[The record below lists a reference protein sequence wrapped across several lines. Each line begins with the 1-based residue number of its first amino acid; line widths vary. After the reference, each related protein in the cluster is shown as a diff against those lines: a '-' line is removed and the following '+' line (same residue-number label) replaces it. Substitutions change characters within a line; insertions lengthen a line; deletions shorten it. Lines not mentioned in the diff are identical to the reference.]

1 MFVLLFLLWVALNG
15 KITLEIVLF
24 GFPIAGFCY
33 WFMCK
38 YLEYSPKKDLI
49 FFKNLPSAL
58 VYLGVLFVEIIK
70 SSIAAVKIVYSSK
83 IDIQPQ
89 IVFFEVPLK
98 SEFLLT
104 ILANS
109 ITITPGTIT
118 VNVEE
123 NRFCV
128 HALDYTMTED
138 IENSVFVKLLMK
150 MEENMND

>member
-15 KITLEIVLF
+15 KITLEIALL
-24 GFPIAGFCY
+24 GLPIAGFCY

-38 YLEYSPKKDLI
+38 FLEYSPAKDRM
-49 FFKNLPSAL
+49 FFKNLPTAV
-58 VYLGVLFVEIIK
+58 VYGVVLIAEIIK
-70 SSIAAVKIVYSSK
+70 SSITAVKIVYSPK

-98 SEFLLT
+98 SEFLITL
-104 ILANS
+104 LANS

-118 VNVEE
+118 VDVQD

-150 MEENMND
+150 MEENLNG

>member
-1 MFVLLFLLWVALNG
+1 MYVLLFLLWVALNG
-15 KITLEIVLF
+15 RITLEIVLF
-24 GFPIAGFCY
+24 GLPIAGFCY

-38 YLEYSPKKDLI
+38 FLEYKPEKDI
-49 FFKNLPSAL
+49 MFFKNLPTAL
-58 VYLGVLFVEIIK
+58 VYAFVLCVEIIK
-70 SSIAAVKIVYSSK
+70 SSIIAVKIVYSPK

-118 VNVEE
+118 VNVED

-128 HALDYTMTED
+128 HALDYTMTEG
-138 IENSVFVKLLMK
+138 IEDSVFVKLLMK
-150 MEENMND
+150 MEENMNG

>member
-1 MFVLLFLLWVALNG
+1 MYVLLFLLWVALSG
-15 KITLEIVLF
+15 RITLEIVLF
-24 GFPIAGFCY
+24 GLPIAGFCY

-38 YLEYSPKKDLI
+38 FLEYKPEKDI
-49 FFKNLPSAL
+49 MFFKNLPSAL
-58 VYLGVLFVEIIK
+58 AYAVVLCVEIIK
-70 SSIAAVKIVYSSK
+70 SSIIAVKIVYSPK

-128 HALDYTMTED
+128 HALDYTMTEG
-138 IENSVFVKLLMK
+138 IEDSVFVKLLMK
-150 MEENMND
+150 MEENMNG

>member
-1 MFVLLFLLWVALNG
+1 MYILLFLLWVALNG
-15 KITLEIVLF
+15 KITLEIALL
-24 GFPIAGFCY
+24 GLPIAGFCY
-33 WFMCK
+33 WFMCRF
-38 YLEYSPKKDLI
+38 LEYSPAKDI
-49 FFKNLPSAL
+49 MFFKNLPSAL
-58 VYLGVLFVEIIK
+58 VYVFVLFAEIIK

-118 VNVEE
+118 VDVQD

-150 MEENMND
+150 MEENLNG